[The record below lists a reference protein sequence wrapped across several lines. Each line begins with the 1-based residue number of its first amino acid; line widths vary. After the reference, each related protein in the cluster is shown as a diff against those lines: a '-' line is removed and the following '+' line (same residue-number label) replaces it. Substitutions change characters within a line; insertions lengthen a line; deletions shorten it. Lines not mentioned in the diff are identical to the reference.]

1 MVEIVFEKDL
11 AVLKFP
17 KQLVASE
24 YVQQFLERLRL
35 EAIIEKSKM
44 TEKQAWELSE
54 QIKEEWWQNNRDKFI
69 NRKKD

>member
-1 MVEIVFEKDL
+1 MVKTVFEKDQ
-11 AVLKFP
+11 AILKFP
-17 KQLVASE
+17 KRLVASE

-35 EAIIEKSKM
+35 EAIIVKSKI

-54 QIKEEWWQNNRDKFI
+54 QIKEEWWQKNRDNFI